1 MSSQMEGLAGEL
13 GRRSLLS
20 PGALAAGRRL
30 LFEESSSLSTGT
42 TIGYAFICVALVIFS
57 GMMAGLTL
65 GLLSLDKMDLEV
77 IKRSGTDHEK
87 WLVAKI
93 EPVVRRPHYLLA
105 TLLLCN
111 AAAMETLPIFLDR
124 LLNPVAAILIS
135 VTAILIF
142 GEIIPQAVC
151 KRYGLTIGAYLAWL
165 VRLLMLITGIIT
177 WPIGK
182 ILDWMLG
189 EESALYRR
197 HELKAMVTLHAEPQD
212 DGATSALTT
221 DEVQV
226 IQGALDMAT
235 KTAESAMTPMEK
247 VFMVSSE
254 DVINDELLQQI
265 IAKGHSRVPVF
276 DGHRQDVIG
285 LILVKELL
293 LVDEDRGVQVN
304 ELRIRELP
312 CLRADIPLYD
322 TLKLFRMG
330 RSHMACLTRV
340 TTKMEKELL
349 AAAAGGQQ
357 DASVHSCAG
366 GSMRRGKSLQR
377 FFRPSPN
384 AASSD
389 LVEEIIG
396 IITIEDVLEEL
407 LGQEIVDETDQYVD
421 NLQTVRTSRLNQQQL
436 PANIRR
442 FLTRQ
447 TLGKPGARPTVAAN
461 GPRPKSES
469 VTEAVLA
476 GAVIGNAIGEGPG
489 ALAAGAAVGAV
500 VADSMAAQEAEGGM
514 CRVDMA
520 TKWAAAEAAIAVA
533 HAVDAEAERGC
544 CSGGGGAGTAG
555 VARGPV
561 TFELDQPLP
570 AGAGSK

>member
-1 MSSQMEGLAGEL
+1 MEGLAGEL

-65 GLLSLDKMDLEV
+65 GLLSLDKCAWCQQA
-77 IKRSGTDHEK
+77 G
-87 WLVAKI
+87 WVALIMK
-93 EPVVRRPHYLLA
+93 
-105 TLLLCN
+105 N
-111 AAAMETLPIFLDR
+111 GWSQR

-247 VFMVSSE
+247 
-254 DVINDELLQQI
+254 I